1 MTQSYHG
8 SRDCQPVHLD
18 RGVRLVYNAQTM
30 TIAIR
35 DLTRYEEFIQVR
47 EIQQQCWGFTQGEGL
62 YPPVLNTAAH
72 NGGTVL
78 GAFDDGRMIGFLFG
92 FLGLHEGRRLK
103 LCSQTMGV
111 LPEYRN
117 RGIAA
122 AIKWAQRER
131 MLALDID
138 LITWTYDPLEAP
150 NARLNLHTLGAIAR
164 EYKRNIYGED
174 FGALGRGLP
183 SDRFLVEWWVKNEGV
198 KRRAAGHGLEPIDLD
213 SPIVNPCVDEGM
225 ARRIAAVNLD
235 AAGPVLR
242 VEIPTDIQA
251 VKQVDMPLAIDWRLK
266 TREIFET
273 YFERGYRVVDLIRA
287 GEDRER
293 RNYYVLYS
301 SSYWSS

>member
-1 MTQSYHG
+1 
-8 SRDCQPVHLD
+8 
-18 RGVRLVYNAQTM
+18 M

-122 AIKWAQRER
+122 ALKWAQRER
-131 MLALDID
+131 VLALDID

-164 EYKRNIYGED
+164 EYRRNTYGEN
-174 FGALGRGLP
+174 FGVLGRGLP
-183 SDRFLVEWWVKNEGV
+183 SDRFLVEWRLKSKGV
-198 KRRAAGHGLEPIDLD
+198 ERRAAGQEPEPVDLD
-213 SPIVNPCVDEGM
+213 SPIVNSCIGEGVD
-225 ARRIAAVNLD
+225 RRVATIDPD
-235 AAGPVLR
+235 ASGPTLR
-242 VEIPTDIQA
+242 VEIPADIQA
-251 VKQVDMPLAIDWRLK
+251 VKQVDMALAIDWRLK
-266 TREIFET
+266 TRQLFEA
-273 YFERGYRVVDLIRA
+273 YFQRGYWAVDLVRA
-287 GEDRER
+287 EEEKAR
-293 RNYYVLYS
+293 RTYYVLKS
-301 SSYWSS
+301 AHAA